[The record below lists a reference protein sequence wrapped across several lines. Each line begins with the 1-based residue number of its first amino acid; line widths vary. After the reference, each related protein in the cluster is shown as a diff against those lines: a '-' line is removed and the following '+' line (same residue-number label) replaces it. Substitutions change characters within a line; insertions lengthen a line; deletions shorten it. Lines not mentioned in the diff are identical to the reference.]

1 MAARTRRTT
10 DADEREER
18 EESRFLH
25 RRPAPALRPLVAWY
39 TGYREAGVPP
49 ATHRG
54 LPSPYL
60 TVIVTLDDPLV
71 VAAHPDPR
79 TPPGSYDTL
88 IGGLHTSPALITH
101 DGRQSGVQLALTPL
115 GARALLGLPAGEL
128 SGLDL
133 DGAEVLGRRAG
144 ELRERLL
151 EAPGWDE
158 RFAVLDAVLSRHAR
172 PTRAHPA
179 EVARAWRRMLAA
191 GGQVTVSGLA
201 REVGWSTR
209 HLNGRFREEI
219 GLSPKEAARVVR
231 FDRVRRLLRVH
242 YQPRGA
248 VASGRRRTLAD
259 AAAECGFYD
268 QAHLAREFG
277 ALAGCSPSRWLA
289 EEGGHG
295 SELFRN
301 VQAGAGD
308 GSPDSVA

>member
-1 MAARTRRTT
+1 MAATRRT
-10 DADEREER
+10 AGKRDERDER
-18 EESRFLH
+18 DEARYLH

-39 TGYREAGVPP
+39 SGYREAGVPP

-60 TVIVTLDDPLV
+60 TMIVTLDDPLV
-71 VAAHPDPR
+71 VAAHPDPL

-88 IGGLHTSPALITH
+88 VGGLHTSPALITH

-133 DGAEVLGRRAG
+133 DGAEVLGRLAG

-151 EAPGWDE
+151 AARGWDE

-179 EVARAWRRMLAA
+179 EVARAWRRMLTA
-191 GGQVTVSGLA
+191 GGRVTVSGLA
-201 REVGWSTR
+201 HETGWSTR

-231 FDRVRRLLRVH
+231 FDRVRRLL
-242 YQPRGA
+242 QGA
-248 VASGRRRTLAD
+248 AASGRRLTLAD

-277 ALAGCSPSRWLA
+277 AFAGCSPSRWLA
-289 EEGGHG
+289 DEGGHG

-301 VQAGAGD
+301 VQAGLGD
-308 GSPDSVA
+308 GSPDSMA

>member
-1 MAARTRRTT
+1 MAARDRRTAQT
-10 DADEREER
+10 GREIGRGHEKTT
-18 EESRFLH
+18 FFH
-25 RRPAPALRPLVAWY
+25 RQPAPALRPLVAWY
-39 TGYREAGVPP
+39 SAYHEAGVPP
-49 ATHRG
+49 ASHRG

-60 TVIVTLDDPLV
+60 TMIFTLDEPLV
-71 VAAHPDPR
+71 IAAHPDPR

-88 IGGLHTSPALITH
+88 VGGLHTSPALITH
-101 DGRQSGVQLALTPL
+101 DGRQSGVQLALTPR

-133 DGAEVLGRRAG
+133 DGSDVLGRLAG

-172 PTRAHPA
+172 PARAYPS
-179 EVARAWRRMLAA
+179 EVARAWGRMLAA

-201 REVGWSTR
+201 RDVGWSAR

-231 FDRVRRLLRVH
+231 FDRVRRLLQR
-242 YQPRGA
+242 A
-248 VASGRRRTLAD
+248 AASGRRLTLAD
-259 AAAECGFYD
+259 AAAECGFCD

-289 EEGGHG
+289 EEGRHG

-301 VQAGAGD
+301 VQAGAAD

>member
-1 MAARTRRTT
+1 MA
-10 DADEREER
+10 DGDESD
-18 EESRFLH
+18 ESRLLH
-25 RRPAPALRPLVAWY
+25 RQPAPALRPLVAWY
-39 TGYREAGVPP
+39 SGYREAGVPP

-60 TVIVTLDDPLV
+60 TMIVTLDDPLV

-88 IGGLHTSPALITH
+88 VGGLHTTAALITH

-128 SGLDL
+128 SGLDV
-133 DGAEVLGRRAG
+133 DGAEVLGPLAG

-158 RFAVLDAVLSRHAR
+158 RFAVLDTVLSRHAR

-179 EVARAWRRMLAA
+179 EVARAWRRILAA
-191 GGQVTVSGLA
+191 GGQVTVSELA
-201 REVGWSTR
+201 REVGWSSR

-231 FDRVRRLLRVH
+231 FDRVRRLLRAH
-242 YQPRGA
+242 YRPPSS
-248 VASGRRRTLAD
+248 VPSGRRLTLAD

-277 ALAGCSPSRWLA
+277 ALAGCSPSRWLREDGA
-289 EEGGHG
+289 Q
-295 SELFRN
+295 FRN
-301 VQAGAGD
+301 VQAGAED
-308 GSPDSVA
+308 EPRDSMA

>member
-1 MAARTRRTT
+1 MAVRDRRAAETG
-10 DADEREER
+10 EHEENT
-18 EESRFLH
+18 FFH
-25 RRPAPALRPLVAWY
+25 RRPAPALRSLVGWY
-39 TGYREAGVPP
+39 SAYREAGVPP

-60 TVIVTLDDPLV
+60 TMIVTLDDPLV

-88 IGGLHTSPALITH
+88 VGGLHTAPALITH

-133 DGAEVLGRRAG
+133 DGAEVLGRPAA

-158 RFAVLDAVLSRHAR
+158 RFAVLDAVLSRRAR
-172 PTRAHPA
+172 SMRAQPA
-179 EVARAWRRMLAA
+179 EVARAWRRMLAT
-191 GGQVTVSGLA
+191 GGRVTVSGLA

-231 FDRVRRLLRVH
+231 FDRARRLLQH
-242 YQPRGA
+242 AA
-248 VASGRRRTLAD
+248 VSGRRLTLAD

-277 ALAGCSPSRWLA
+277 AFAGCSPSRWLA

-295 SELFRN
+295 GELFRN
-301 VQAGAGD
+301 VQAGTQD

>member
-1 MAARTRRTT
+1 MAARTRRTA
-10 DADEREER
+10 DADERD
-18 EESRFLH
+18 ESRFLHRFFLH

-39 TGYREAGVPP
+39 SGYREAGVPP

-60 TVIVTLDDPLV
+60 TMIVTLDDPLV

-88 IGGLHTSPALITH
+88 VGGLHTSPALITH

-133 DGAEVLGRRAG
+133 DGAEVLGRLAG

-151 EAPGWDE
+151 EASGWDE
-158 RFAVLDAVLSRHAR
+158 RFAVLDTVLSRHAR

-179 EVARAWRRMLAA
+179 EVARAWRRMLAT

-201 REVGWSTR
+201 RDAGWSTR

-231 FDRVRRLLRVH
+231 FDRARRLL
-242 YQPRGA
+242 QSA
-248 VASGRRRTLAD
+248 AASGRRLTLAD

-277 ALAGCSPSRWLA
+277 ALAGCSPSRWLT
-289 EEGGHG
+289 EDGVQ
-295 SELFRN
+295 FRN
-301 VQAGAGD
+301 VQAGTGD